1 MKNLSTLSCIV
12 LSLLFLSGCGT
23 KSPEVSSGN
32 VHYGD
37 AKAVENVTN
46 EFGSTDL
53 QTIAEAMAR
62 SLLQSRP
69 VAQSANPPLVT
80 VADVKNKTGEYIDT
94 RAITDSI
101 KTQLLKSG
109 AVQFAV
115 DIENMQGQTDELM
128 RQNQTGLY
136 KKSSAKKIGKME
148 GAEYRIEGS
157 ITSIVKKT
165 SNMKDVFY
173 KFTLALVN
181 VETGVLA
188 WMDEKEIRKTSK
200 R

>member
-1 MKNLSTLSCIV
+1 MKIYTALPCV
-12 LSLLFLSGCGT
+12 LFSLFLLSGCGT
-23 KSPEVSSGN
+23 KSPEVTSGH
-32 VHYGD
+32 VQYGD
-37 AKAVENVTN
+37 AQAVETVTN

-53 QTIAEAMAR
+53 QTIAESMSR

-69 VAQSANPPLVT
+69 VAESPKPPLVT

-94 RAITDSI
+94 KAITDSI

-115 DIENMQGQTDELM
+115 DIDNMQSQTDELI

-157 ITSIVKKT
+157 ISSIVKKT
-165 SNMKDVFY
+165 SSIKDVFY
-173 KFTLALVN
+173 KFTLTLVN
-181 VETGVLA
+181 IETGVLA

>member
-1 MKNLSTLSCIV
+1 MKTYTALPCV
-12 LSLLFLSGCGT
+12 LFSLLLLTGCGT
-23 KSPEVSSGN
+23 KSPEVTSGH
-32 VHYGD
+32 VQYGD
-37 AKAVENVTN
+37 SQAVETVTN

-53 QTIAEAMAR
+53 QTIAESMSR

-69 VAQSANPPLVT
+69 VAQSPKPPLVT

-94 RAITDSI
+94 KAITDSI

-109 AVQFAV
+109 AVEFAV
-115 DIENMQGQTDELM
+115 DIDNMQSQTDELI

-136 KKSSAKKIGKME
+136 KKSSAKKLGKME

-157 ITSIVKKT
+157 ISSIVKKT
-165 SNMKDVFY
+165 SSIKDVFY
-173 KFTLALVN
+173 KFTLTLVN
-181 VETGVLA
+181 IETGVLA